1 MSALLKCTLVAVLAV
16 GFVGCASSKLKQ
28 ENEQLKA
35 QVNKLSDALAASEA
49 ERGQLAQDKV
59 GVEGELSKTKA
70 DYAAKQRELE
80 DVTKKLKGQGFDVAM
95 REGSMVVTM
104 PAKILYPS
112 GSADLSSSGKDKL
125 KELAKTLN
133 DDLKGYFIEVQGHT
147 DTDPIQ
153 RTKDKYASNWELSY
167 DRAQTVAYYLM
178 KSAGVD
184 AKRLHVAAFGEY
196 RPVSANATSEGKAKN
211 RRVEIVVM
219 QTAGK

>member
-1 MSALLKCTLVAVLAV
+1 MSAVLRCALVAVLAI
-16 GFVGCASSKLKQ
+16 GLVGCASTKLKQ

-35 QVNKLSDALAASEA
+35 SVNKLNDALAASQA
-49 ERGQLAQDKV
+49 ENTQLSQEKASL
-59 GVEGELSKTKA
+59 ESELSKTQA

-80 DVTKKLKGQGFDVAM
+80 DVTRKLKGQGFDVAM

-133 DDLKGYFIEVQGHT
+133 DELKGYFIEVQGHT

-167 DRAQTVAYYLM
+167 DRAQTVGYYLI

-184 AKRLHVAAFGEY
+184 PKRLHVAAFGEY
-196 RPVSANATSEGKAKN
+196 RPVSSNATSEGKAKN

-219 QTAGK
+219 QSAGK